1 MNKRA
6 IGCSTRARILQS
18 FFTVGVLMFS
28 AQNAHAVAR
37 FGTECQADYQNNW
50 QVNLEHSWKRCSWFN
65 DELDD
70 TDTKVFY
77 YNLDG
82 AKPFFETPSD
92 QLELDNVHLAY
103 VNTHGGGWSTKSV
116 WAMWNQNVLAESTS
130 MRLGDESY
138 GL

>member
-1 MNKRA
+1 MNMNEGA
-6 IGCSTRARILQS
+6 IGCSAHRRTLLTLS
-18 FFTVGVLMFS
+18 TVGVLLVS
-28 AQNAHAVAR
+28 AQNAFAVAR

-50 QVNLEHSWKRCSWFN
+50 QVNLENSWKRCSWFN

-92 QLELDNVHLAY
+92 QLELDNVHLGY
-103 VNTHGGGWSTKSV
+103 VH
-116 WAMWNQNVLAESTS
+116 
-130 MRLGDESY
+130 
-138 GL
+138 